1 MLPSPWVDRLFDR
14 LALVY
19 GRSFNARWD
28 GLDLD
33 VVKADWAHEL
43 AGFAEKPEPL
53 RWALDHLPA
62 HPPNVV
68 EFRALARMAPPP
80 TVQALPEPKADP
92 KRVAEAM
99 AKVHVAQDLRS
110 PAQKVIDGLLDRHQQ
125 HGRLS
130 LAQRQML
137 ASCRKVI
144 PDDDARH
151 EAIDRVCG
159 LVAA

>member
-80 TVQALPEPKADP
+80 TVKALPEPKADP
-92 KRVAEAM
+92 QRVAEAM

-110 PAQKVIDGLLDRHQQ
+110 PAQKVIDGLLGRHQQ

-144 PDDDARH
+144 PDDDPRH

>member
-1 MLPSPWVDRLFDR
+1 MLPLPWVERLFER
-14 LALVY
+14 LQLVY
-19 GRSFNARWD
+19 GKRFAAQWD
-28 GLDLD
+28 GMDMQLIR
-33 VVKADWAHEL
+33 ADWAHEL

-80 TVQALPEPKADP
+80 TVKALPEPKADP
-92 KRVAEAM
+92 QRVAEAM